1 MPVALSLAD
10 ICFAV
15 AWPLERVL
23 VGGGKEAE
31 RGIMMKMAKQVSARM
46 KQSGIVM
53 NWSQQ
58 VKISLF
64 EAEIKVCVGFVQ

>member
-1 MPVALSLAD
+1 
-10 ICFAV
+10 
-15 AWPLERVL
+15 
-23 VGGGKEAE
+23 
-31 RGIMMKMAKQVSARM
+31 MMKMAKQVSARM

>member
-1 MPVALSLAD
+1 MAD

-15 AWPLERVL
+15 AWPLERVSM
-23 VGGGKEAE
+23 GGGKEAE
-31 RGIMMKMAKQVSARM
+31 RGIMMKMVKQVPARM
-46 KQSGIVM
+46 EQSGNVM